1 MMNTIENKLKG
12 KSILI
17 VDDDPRNTFALVSYL
32 ESLEMKIFTAG
43 DGYQAIKLLDDGA
56 AIEIILMDMMMPEMD
71 GYETIGRIRSSG
83 TGGDIPIIAV
93 TAKAMKGDREKCLS
107 AGASEYVS
115 KPVNMRDLLEKIV
128 NMLNLV

>member
-1 MMNTIENKLKG
+1 MMNTIEDKLKG

-83 TGGDIPIIAV
+83 IGGDIPIIAV

-115 KPVNMRDLLEKIV
+115 KPVNMQDLLEKIV

>member
-1 MMNTIENKLKG
+1 MNTMEDKLKG

-32 ESLEMKIFTAG
+32 ESLEMKIYTAG
-43 DGYQAIKLLDDGA
+43 GGHQAIKLLDDGA

-71 GYETIGRIRSSG
+71 GYETIGRIRSSRTSG
-83 TGGDIPIIAV
+83 AIPIIAV

-115 KPVNMRDLLEKIV
+115 KPVNMQDLLEKIS
-128 NMLNLV
+128 NMLNGV